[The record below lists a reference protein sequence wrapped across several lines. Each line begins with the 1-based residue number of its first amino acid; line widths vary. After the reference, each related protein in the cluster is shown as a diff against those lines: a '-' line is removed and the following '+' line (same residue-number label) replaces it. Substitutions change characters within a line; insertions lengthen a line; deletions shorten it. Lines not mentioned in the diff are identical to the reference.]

1 MGAQG
6 VVAKPEDDAMSY
18 EKTYE
23 QMFQSCN
30 MSDEDFRALSKQH
43 FEFAIKRAD
52 GKESDDDVPSIMPWL
67 EVYYVTV
74 EDETGNVSDRK
85 LNVYALAVS
94 PEEKYATI
102 RRIGESLSE
111 RGNRIIPVA
120 AFFTS
125 EAWCS
130 SFKPGRKHV
139 RPIDDPNSK
148 DAIILLGCTIDQRLS
163 TARQLIEKKKGITS
177 PTGQPE
183 WMWWD
188 EKGVKLHSGVLV
200 PFWEGFFARFMP
212 LAKELIK
219 KAKEKENPNG

>member
-1 MGAQG
+1 MSSYD
-6 VVAKPEDDAMSY
+6 KPFE
-18 EKTYE
+18 EIFK
-23 QMFQSCN
+23 SCN
-30 MSDEDFRALSKQH
+30 MSDEDFRKLSKQH

-52 GKESDDDVPSIMPWL
+52 GSKSDDDEPSIMPWL

-74 EDETGNVSDRK
+74 ENGTGNVSERS
-85 LNVYALAVS
+85 LNVYAMAVP

-111 RGNRIIPVA
+111 RGKNIIPVA

-130 SFKPGRKHV
+130 SLKPEPGRKHV

-148 DAIILLGCTIDQRLS
+148 DAIILLGCTVDQRLS
-163 TARQLIEKKKGITS
+163 SARQLIEKKKGLTS
-177 PTGQPE
+177 PVGEPT

-188 EKGVKLHSGVLV
+188 EKGVKLHAGIIK

-212 LAKELIK
+212 LAKEMIK
-219 KAKEKENPNG
+219 RKENPNG

>member
-74 EDETGNVSDRK
+74 EDETG
-85 LNVYALAVS
+85 
-94 PEEKYATI
+94 
-102 RRIGESLSE
+102 
-111 RGNRIIPVA
+111 
-120 AFFTS
+120 
-125 EAWCS
+125 
-130 SFKPGRKHV
+130 
-139 RPIDDPNSK
+139 
-148 DAIILLGCTIDQRLS
+148 
-163 TARQLIEKKKGITS
+163 
-177 PTGQPE
+177 
-183 WMWWD
+183 
-188 EKGVKLHSGVLV
+188 VLV